1 MLGNLLMQFS
11 KSKPNPNKQ
20 LQKKFVNL
28 TEPNYWFITKMAE
41 LFWHANNKNYSFW
54 TNIRKILQEE

>member
-28 TEPNYWFITKMAE
+28 TEPNY
-41 LFWHANNKNYSFW
+41 
-54 TNIRKILQEE
+54 